1 MNITAPLATLAAGL
15 ALAVLLPHH
24 ALADGGYKACRVG
37 DRVTNREGVSGTV
50 IDIQSEGI
58 YCHVDLDDGKKRVYH
73 IFWMLHAADR
83 PLVDPLQVASVLP
96 GRYPCHAGTPTQYTF
111 ADIIV
116 KSASVYTDN
125 KGVAGT
131 YSYVPE
137 TQLITFK
144 SGSFAGSYAKYL
156 EGHRIGLATKPG
168 NFFATVCG
176 LVP

>member
-15 ALAVLLPHH
+15 ALAILLPHD

-37 DRVTNREGVSGTV
+37 DRVSNRDGLSGTV
-50 IDIQSEGI
+50 VEIQGEGTS
-58 YCHVDLDDGKKRVYH
+58 CHVDMDNGKKRDYY
-73 IFWMLHAADR
+73 IFWMLHAADK
-83 PLVDPLQVASVLP
+83 PMVDPAQVASVLP
-96 GRYPCHAGTPTQYTF
+96 GRYPCYTGNPTQYTF
-111 ADIIV
+111 SDIIV

-137 TQLITFK
+137 TQVITFK
-144 SGSFAGSYAKYL
+144 SGTFVGSHAKYMDD
-156 EGHRIGLATKPG
+156 HKIGLSSTPG
-168 NFFATVCG
+168 SFFATVCG